1 MWNME
6 LCVVNCRGIFERRK
20 KWEHP
25 YQGQFLNVFFLCM
38 LKVVVIYDNIGIV
51 CDLYMIWIQHWR
63 DDMYECI
70 GGDISIHIFD
80 VKEY

>member
-1 MWNME
+1 ME

-51 CDLYMIWIQHWR
+51 CDLYMI
-63 DDMYECI
+63 
-70 GGDISIHIFD
+70 
-80 VKEY
+80 